1 MEYPICPFRYV
12 RRPAGLTNGVD
23 GDQLNVAPGLRPLA
37 DNGGPTNIAAL
48 SATSPAI
55 GKGNATTCEKAP
67 INDKDQRGHKRNAT
81 TRGGCDVGAYD
92 TGGA

>member
-1 MEYPICPFRYV
+1 MSIPLHRAGQWCR
-12 RRPAGLTNGVD
+12 RRPAQRRAGAAATGR
-23 GDQLNVAPGLRPLA
+23 QRR
-37 DNGGPTNIAAL
+37 PTNTAAL

-55 GKGNATTCEKAP
+55 GTGNATTCEKAP

-81 TRGGCDVGAYD
+81 TCGGCDVGAYD